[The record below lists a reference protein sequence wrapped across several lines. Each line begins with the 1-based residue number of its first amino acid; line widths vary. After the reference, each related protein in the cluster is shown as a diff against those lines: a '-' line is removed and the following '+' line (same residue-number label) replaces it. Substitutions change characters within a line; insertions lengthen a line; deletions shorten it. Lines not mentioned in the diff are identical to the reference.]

1 MFYPLIPYSS
11 FKSTLYDICRGK
23 IIYMIVLCKICLGV
37 FSVLGW
43 VFCLLG
49 GLLLI
54 KYTFKTE
61 MF

>member
-1 MFYPLIPYSS
+1 MFYPLIPFSS
-11 FKSTLYDICRGK
+11 FKSTLYD
-23 IIYMIVLCKICLGV
+23 MV

-43 VFCLLG
+43 LLCLLG